1 MLENK
6 SGGQHDLDPLA
17 RPLAATNSLTLVA
30 ASNHFIMPS
39 TPAKCIQAS
48 TSKCPFKVVMCL
60 SLGVGEHIEPAG
72 KVGSRS
78 SWMSL
83 RDCYC
88 GVDSLCLC
96 LPL

>member
-39 TPAKCIQAS
+39 TPA
-48 TSKCPFKVVMCL
+48 KCPFKVVMCL